1 MNTRSLVGKILVFA
15 AVSLAVAGCQTTK
28 QARDV
33 DNKGYLVNPDML
45 TKGEGDQALYRY
57 QKPNANLQSYG
68 KIMIEPVKFFKPAKA
83 TPEEV
88 ADIQKLASNFNQYL
102 YQEVSK
108 DYKVVTLP
116 EPGVL
121 KVETAILS
129 ADTSS
134 PTMDFI
140 STVLPIGLGVSL
152 IKDFATG
159 KPLNVGEISGEMKLT
174 DAATGELL
182 VAAADKRVG
191 GKSFSGMFTSW
202 GDANSA
208 MEYWAK
214 KLRYGLCMERGGTSC
229 EKPGNY

>member
-1 MNTRSLVGKILVFA
+1 MKTRSLLGKILASA
-15 AVSLAVAGCQTTK
+15 AVALALAGCMTTK

-33 DNKGYLVNPDML
+33 ESKGYLVNPDML
-45 TKGEGDQALYRY
+45 TKGEGDQALYVYR
-57 QKPNANLQSYG
+57 KPNVNMQSYR
-68 KIMIEPVKFFKPAKA
+68 KVMIEPVKFFKPAKA
-83 TPEEV
+83 SPEEV

-102 YQEVSK
+102 YQELSK
-108 DYKVVTLP
+108 NYTIVTLP
-116 EPGVL
+116 EAGVL

-140 STVLPIGLGVSL
+140 STLLPIGLGVSL

-174 DAATGELL
+174 DAATGELFA
-182 VAAADKRVG
+182 AAADKRVG

-202 GDANSA
+202 DDANHA

-214 KLRYGLCMERGGTSC
+214 KLGYFMCMERGGTSC
-229 EKPGNY
+229 EKPSNY

>member
-1 MNTRSLVGKILVFA
+1 MRTTSIIGKIMLFGA
-15 AVSLAVAGCQTTK
+15 MTLALAGCQTTK

-33 DNKGYLVNPDML
+33 ENKGYLVNPDML

-57 QKPNANLQSYG
+57 QKPNANLQNYG
-68 KIMIEPVKFFKPAKA
+68 KIMIEPVKFFKPQKA
-83 TPEEV
+83 SPEEV
-88 ADIQKLASNFNQYL
+88 ADIQKLANNFNQYL
-102 YQEVSK
+102 YQELSK
-108 DYKVVTLP
+108 DYRIVTLP
-116 EPGVL
+116 EPGAL

-159 KPLNVGEISGEMKLT
+159 KPLNVGEISGEMKIT
-174 DAATGELL
+174 DAGTGELL
-182 VAAADKRVG
+182 AAAADKRVG

-214 KLRYGLCMERGGTSC
+214 KLRYGLCMERGGSKC
-229 EKPGNY
+229 EAPSNY